1 VPVQVVTIPRGVV
14 KSGLARLRLAAS
26 IARGTPVSTRSLEH
40 LVDQARTSVRKTGTV
55 AGSVDMLGGRAAD
68 EDTRRWVA
76 ERGFR
81 RQAVKAA
88 NTTSYYAELFR
99 EHHLDPSNL
108 RFDDISS
115 VPITSK
121 QALRDQSDAF
131 VCAGSR
137 PYLNALTT
145 GTTGVP
151 ACILYS
157 RRELDV
163 FSCMSALHALASG
176 GMRPND
182 IVAISIS
189 LRAAL
194 ATMVAAGAIA
204 RVGASAYFAGQIEP
218 ATALELLARKRRLP
232 GKVERTSVLLCYASY
247 LGKLVEEGKALGY
260 RSQDFGLRSI
270 TVGGEVVT
278 QGLLARA
285 QALFGEVAFIQGY
298 ATNELDPLSG
308 FLCSEDHLH
317 FQPSAGLVELEG
329 LNGDGQPAPGDPGRI
344 IATPFGP
351 YRETTLLLRYDTQD
365 IALALPDSPSCER
378 AHLPGISKP
387 VGRLPFSVQ
396 HEDGWTFQRQVLEA
410 VEPFEQVP
418 LPTRFGF
425 WGVPGGVCV
434 ELVTRTNGRSVRDAI
449 ASALEAQGVPLR
461 ELQLVDDPGLL
472 QRPLPVR
479 ADLREVSF
487 DQAGLHASLPRGTA

>member
-1 VPVQVVTIPRGVV
+1 V
-14 KSGLARLRLAAS
+14 KTGFARLRLAAS
-26 IARGTPVSTRSLEH
+26 IARGTPVSTRSLER
-40 LVDQARTSVRKTGTV
+40 LVDQARTSVRKTGAV
-55 AGSVDMLGGRAAD
+55 ASSADFLGGSAPD
-68 EDTRRWVA
+68 EDTRRWVV

-88 NTTSYYAELFR
+88 TETSYYAELFR
-99 EHHLDPSNL
+99 QCELDPASL
-108 RFDDISS
+108 GFDDIAD

-151 ACILYS
+151 ACIPYS

-176 GMRPND
+176 AMRPDD

-194 ATMVAAGAIA
+194 ATSVAAGTIA
-204 RVGASAYFAGQIEP
+204 RVGASAYFTGQIEP
-218 ATALELLARKRRLP
+218 ATALELLTRKRRLP
-232 GKVERTSVLLCYASY
+232 GKVERASVLLCYASY
-247 LGKLVEEGKALGY
+247 LGRLTEEGRALGY
-260 RSQDFGLRSI
+260 GPRDFGLRSI

-278 QGLLARA
+278 EGLLERARE
-285 QALFGEVAFIQGY
+285 LFGEVAFVQGY

-308 FLCSEDHLH
+308 FLCSENHLH
-317 FQPSAGLVELEG
+317 FQPSAGLIELER
-329 LNGDGQPAPGDPGRI
+329 LDGGGSPAPGEPGRI

-365 IALALPDSPSCER
+365 IALALPQAPSCER
-378 AHLPGISKP
+378 AHLPGISRP
-387 VGRLPFSVQ
+387 VGRLPLSVK
-396 HEDGWTFQRQVLEA
+396 HDEGWTFQRQVQEA
-410 VEPFEQVP
+410 VEPLREVP

-425 WGVPGGVCV
+425 WSVPGGVCV
-434 ELVTRTNGRSVRDAI
+434 ELVTRTDGRSARDAI

-461 ELQLVDDPGLL
+461 ELQLVDDPSLL
-472 QRPLPVR
+472 KRPLPVR

-487 DQAGLHASLPRGTA
+487 VQAGQHASLAMGAA